1 MHQHVESSTLLA
13 IPFALLLTI
22 AATPNSVAQT
32 PDCSD
37 SGQLTQ
43 LAMNFCAKQDFDAAD
58 AELNATWKSVFP
70 EIKSRAS
77 GGDDNPQK
85 DWPSLVLKAQRN
97 WIDFRDAHCDSVSI
111 AYRGGSIEP
120 LIYHSCRAELTRR
133 RTAQL
138 KSFVEER

>member
-1 MHQHVESSTLLA
+1 MNQRFLLSNCAAMLLA
-13 IPFALLLTI
+13 FVLAS
-22 AATPNSVAQT
+22 AAASSATAQS

-43 LAMNFCAKQDFDAAD
+43 LAMNFCAGEEFSAAD
-58 AELNATWKSVFP
+58 AELNATWKKVFP

-85 DWPSLVLKAQRN
+85 DWPLRVLEAQRS
-97 WIDFRDAHCDSVSI
+97 WIAFRDAHCESVSY

-120 LIYHSCRAELTRR
+120 LIFQTCRTELTRR
-133 RTAQL
+133 RTSQIRAL
-138 KSFVEER
+138 IEE